1 MHAFRPSWLSP
12 LAGTCCLLAGCH
24 APMILPR
31 PVQVSQ
37 RPHQDSAPIDPPPQR
52 LATSRES
59 ADGPGSSGILASLS
73 DRSGHETRTAA
84 APPDAGPATVEA
96 RTPTSPEWD
105 SLRLPAAADATQWMA
120 AFSDSPPEVQEL
132 ALRQLIAVAARNAH
146 STGRPSEIESVLRRA
161 LDETAGPNPQP
172 QDSGVSMRLADRP
185 AEDTAPPTTL
195 SGKDTPAAIV
205 AATATQDPTPQHPN
219 PAEMRLAGRQEDH
232 AESNPNPSI
241 RTVAAVEAAAPLDP
255 LASPDDANDPADDGN
270 IPERVSRPESP
281 RLATADPADASD
293 ADRSLASAEPLTE
306 QELLDQLLELWGVV
320 SHDATDAQRHRRE
333 IMARYLMVL
342 AGDPDTA
349 VTAIEGL
356 SEGEQEFLRHQ
367 LLALWTLVDEGG
379 HPVIARRFASALP
392 QLREATKHLAAST
405 DSLEI
410 RSLAFCTEIEAY
422 GQIKEFDRG
431 RFRAGQE
438 VILYCEIENFASQR
452 GSDGYETHLQ
462 GSYSVYDQNNRK
474 ISSQLLPADKQIS
487 RNYLRDYFIAYQMP
501 LPKNLETGKYRLE
514 LTMEDVHG
522 QKYGQASIP
531 FEIAR

>member
-1 MHAFRPSWLSP
+1 MHAFRLSWITP

-37 RPHQDSAPIDPPPQR
+37 RPHQDAEPIDPPPQR
-52 LATSRES
+52 LATNHES
-59 ADGPGSSGILASLS
+59 ADRPGSSGFLASLS
-73 DRSGHETRTAA
+73 DRSGHATDVAA
-84 APPDAGPATVEA
+84 ASPNVGPATAEA
-96 RTPTSPEWD
+96 SQTAFAERDP
-105 SLRLPAAADATQWMA
+105 LRLPAAGDATQWMA
-120 AFSDSPPEVQEL
+120 AFGDSPPEIQEL

-146 STGRPSEIESVLRRA
+146 STGRPAEIESVLRRA
-161 LDETAGPNPQP
+161 LDETASPDPKTQG
-172 QDSGVSMRLADRP
+172 SGVSMRLADRS
-185 AEDTAPPTTL
+185 AEDTSPSDPSQGRET
-195 SGKDTPAAIV
+195 SVTPAAATAAQAPV
-205 AATATQDPTPQHPN
+205 PAVTEPAATDPT
-219 PAEMRLAGRQEDH
+219 ESRLIGQQE
-232 AESNPNPSI
+232 ALGESNKNPSI
-241 RTVAAVEAAAPLDP
+241 RTVANVDPAEPQAP
-255 LASPDDANDPADDGN
+255 LASAVVTNDPGHDRE
-270 IPERVSRPESP
+270 ITSP
-281 RLATADPADASD
+281 SPVA
-293 ADRSLASAEPLTE
+293 AEPLSE
-306 QELLDQLLELWGVV
+306 QELLERLLELWGVI
-320 SHDATDAQRHRRE
+320 SPDASDAQRHRRE

-379 HPVIARRFASALP
+379 HPVIGRRFASALP

-422 GQIKEFDRG
+422 GQIKEFDRN
-431 RFRAGQE
+431 RFRPGQE
-438 VILYCEIENFASQR
+438 VILYCEIENFASHR
-452 GSDGYETHLQ
+452 GGDGYETHLQ
-462 GSYSVYDQNNRK
+462 GSYSVYDENNQK
-474 ISSQLLPADKQIS
+474 IFSQLLPADKQVS

-501 LPKNLETGKYRLE
+501 LPKNLEPGKFRLE
-514 LTMEDVHG
+514 LTMEDVNG